1 MILVSTDVNVL
12 FDFVDMKDMAVLWSD
27 CGCKW
32 LYKHI
37 VIYCNNYVYRL
48 MDANDSCINA
58 EIRTRIP
65 DIIPHDYVMEDE
77 GGLPTSFAVKVFSR
91 FILSF
96 G

>member
-1 MILVSTDVNVL
+1 
-12 FDFVDMKDMAVLWSD
+12 
-27 CGCKW
+27 
-32 LYKHI
+32 
-37 VIYCNNYVYRL
+37 

-58 EIRTRIP
+58 EVRTRIP

>member
-1 MILVSTDVNVL
+1 MDVSVSINILQYID
-12 FDFVDMKDMAVLWSD
+12 D
-27 CGCKW
+27 C
-32 LYKHI
+32 
-37 VIYCNNYVYRL
+37 VYRL

>member
-1 MILVSTDVNVL
+1 
-12 FDFVDMKDMAVLWSD
+12 
-27 CGCKW
+27 
-32 LYKHI
+32 
-37 VIYCNNYVYRL
+37 

-96 G
+96 GWYNLIVLVEWSGVEGVNTFGRFAGK